1 MLSTR
6 LSLRI
11 KFLPT
16 YFLLLFC
23 NISQYSKLLLF
34 QAFKKR
40 NIIVLKVCKKFMLI
54 YFFVW
59 FFKVIIREGEEP
71 TIRLS
76 TFKRF
81 MDCLDDIKAHY
92 QIHINPRRKFSCIYL
107 PLVPLFLV
115 KGLFLMKNEYK

>member
-40 NIIVLKVCKKFMLI
+40 NNLVLKVCKKFMLI
-54 YFFVW
+54 YFW
-59 FFKVIIREGEEP
+59 FGSLKLLLEREEP

>member
-40 NIIVLKVCKKFMLI
+40 NNIVLKVCKKFMLI
-54 YFFVW
+54 FFL
-59 FFKVIIREGEEP
+59 FGSLKLLLERGE
-71 TIRLS
+71 S
-76 TFKRF
+76 
-81 MDCLDDIKAHY
+81 
-92 QIHINPRRKFSCIYL
+92 L
-107 PLVPLFLV
+107 PSVSPLLNV
-115 KGLFLMKNEYK
+115 SWIV